1 MKIGILTFHW
11 GTNYG
16 GVLQAYALQTYLK
29 GLKYEVEIID
39 YAPIT
44 FRDTFLL
51 CFKSKSIRTIKRNI
65 CDYFKEKKFKQ
76 FRQKNLNLSSVRYY
90 KRNDCEQWARIYD
103 IIIVGSDQ
111 VWNPYIAL
119 SYGWA
124 YWLPFKSNVRKIA
137 YAVSL
142 GCEQYPVNILNKVSN
157 FIDDFDAISVRE
169 NSAVKIIQPKFR
181 EEVCVVPDPTIL
193 LDYTYYMRFVKK
205 GPNYR
210 TCFMYVLQE
219 KQELIAKIENILR
232 SDFYVNRPDNNSWNQ
247 YSIEEWLSGIYNSG
261 LVVTN
266 SFHGL
271 MFSLL
276 FHKPF
281 FVTLVEGSLSGMND
295 RIYTILRYIG
305 LEERIIKDIETFM
318 RIKEQPV
325 DWEKVDMRL
334 DQLKKCGIKFLSVN
348 LL

>member
-16 GVLQAYALQTYLK
+16 GVLQAYALQTYLR
-29 GLKYEVEIID
+29 GLNCNVEIIN
-39 YAPIT
+39 YAPRT
-44 FRDTFLL
+44 FRDSFFL
-51 CFKSKSIRTIKRNI
+51 CFKSKSMHAVKRNI
-65 CDYFKEKKFKQ
+65 CDYLKEQKFKR
-76 FRQKNLNLSSVRYY
+76 FRKENLNLSHVRYY
-90 KRNDCEQWARIYD
+90 NINDCERWIHRYD
-103 IIIVGSDQ
+103 VIIVGSDQ

-119 SYGWA
+119 GYGWV
-124 YWLPFKSNVRKIA
+124 YWLPIKSNVRKIA

-142 GCEQYPVNILNKVSN
+142 GCEQYPVNVLNKVSN
-157 FIDDFDAISVRE
+157 FIDDFDAIGVRE
-169 NSAVKIIQPKFR
+169 NSAVKIIQSKFKG
-181 EEVCVVPDPTIL
+181 EVCVVPDPTIL

-205 GPNYR
+205 NPSCR

-219 KQELIAKIENILR
+219 KQKIIAKIENLLH
-232 SDFYVNRPDNNSWNQ
+232 SDFDINRPDNNTWNQ

-295 RIYTILRYIG
+295 RIYTILRYLG
-305 LEERIIKDIETFM
+305 LEERIIEDTETFM
-318 RIKEQPV
+318 RIRERPINWK
-325 DWEKVDMRL
+325 KVDMKL
-334 DQLKKCGIKFLSVN
+334 EQLKNEGVKFLSIN